1 MSSKKFDL
9 SELVNSEAN
18 IWACI
23 YRGIN
28 RKKDNNDYDEEDLD
42 DDSQYM
48 MMHSM
53 NVSDMRA
60 LSNQLPILFP
70 HSPQINNLDDYFN
83 KYTIP
88 EESVSDEGEN
98 INDLVD
104 EPPSQTEELS
114 KIDIVKSKSINP
126 SKNIYFKHKE
136 GVPPLCKKSANKS
149 KF

>member
-1 MSSKKFDL
+1 M
-9 SELVNSEAN
+9 NSEAN

-28 RKKDNNDYDEEDLD
+28 RKKDNNDYDEEEYD

-53 NVSDMRA
+53 NLSDMRA
-60 LSNQLPILFP
+60 LSNQLPIPFP
-70 HSPQINNLDDYFN
+70 RSPQVDRLDDYVN
-83 KYTIP
+83 KNTIP
-88 EESVSDEGEN
+88 EESLSDEGEN

-104 EPPSQTEELS
+104 ESPEITDEPA
-114 KIDIVKSKSINP
+114 KVDIVKSKSINP

-136 GVPPLCKKSANKS
+136 GVPPLSKKRQSKS
-149 KF
+149 K